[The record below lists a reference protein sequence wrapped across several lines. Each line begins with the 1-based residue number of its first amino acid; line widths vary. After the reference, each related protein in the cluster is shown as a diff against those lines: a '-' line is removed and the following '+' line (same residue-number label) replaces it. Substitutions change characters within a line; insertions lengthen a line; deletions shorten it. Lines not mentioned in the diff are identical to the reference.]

1 MSIPID
7 TGTGAALYA
16 SQAIGANNPPH
27 DQTPFDAIKVHIEDL
42 YEEAKN
48 WADGAAIESQ
58 EQADA
63 VQTLMRQV
71 QEAAKAADDERKREN
86 IPFDQGKV
94 AVQAKYADLISDTKA
109 VRGKTVLAIDALK
122 RALTPWLQKL
132 EAARQAEAKRL
143 RDEAEAA
150 ANAARAAAQAA
161 QATNDLQATEDAEEA
176 FKAAQGAE
184 RDARRVEVERPKA
197 VGYGRAASLRDDWKI
212 TGFAPIKSDDGT
224 VTAGEVALLRHYY
237 SRNRQAMV
245 EAALVLARTDVLNGV
260 RSIPG
265 LVIVNEPKVV

>member
-1 MSIPID
+1 MTEADINPRV
-7 TGTGAALYA
+7 ALGDNA
-16 SQAIGANNPPH
+16 PPA
-27 DQTPFDAIKVHIEDL
+27 DPTPFDAIRVHIEDL
-42 YEEAKN
+42 YDEAKN

-86 IPFDQGKV
+86 IPFDQGKA

-132 EAARQAEAKRL
+132 EAERQAEAKRL

-197 VGYGRAASLRDDWKI
+197 VGYGRAASLRDNWI
-212 TGFAPIKSDDGT
+212 IQGFVPVQNGDET
-224 VTAGEVALLRHYY
+224 VEGKTALLRHYWA
-237 SRNRQAMV
+237 RNREALV
-245 EAALVLARTDVLNGV
+245 EAALALARTDVLNGA